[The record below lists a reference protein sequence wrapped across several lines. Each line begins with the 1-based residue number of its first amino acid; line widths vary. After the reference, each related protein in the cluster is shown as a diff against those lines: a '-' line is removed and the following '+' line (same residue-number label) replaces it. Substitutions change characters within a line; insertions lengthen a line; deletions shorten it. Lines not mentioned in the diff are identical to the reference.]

1 MAREMLSRGT
11 VVTNPSRRDWQRN
24 PLLST
29 IFSWPQVIP
38 MLDVNM
44 PVMDTK
50 IGEMIVS
57 ILRVIMKLVG
67 ESNQISW
74 GWAGEG
80 EMWDMGVVGMCIK
93 DLWWKRKNLPV
104 FSMLENENSLQNIST
119 TPTTWARHRMKIK

>member
-1 MAREMLSRGT
+1 
-11 VVTNPSRRDWQRN
+11 
-24 PLLST
+24 
-29 IFSWPQVIP
+29 

-80 EMWDMGVVGMCIK
+80 EMWGMGMVGMCIK
-93 DLWWKRKNLPV
+93 DL
-104 FSMLENENSLQNIST
+104 
-119 TPTTWARHRMKIK
+119 